1 MVTSENQ
8 TESSPEVLCEE
19 LKLDINPEFPQ
30 FTELS
35 NLVFEFRDLF
45 ESFDGI
51 GIKNVPDMQIVMKAG
66 GTFRRLPS
74 RYLSPLVL
82 SEVIEQLHR
91 LEELGIIQRTSSAE
105 GSSPLVVV
113 VKPDGSIRLAV
124 DYRELNSNI
133 KYTASQIPN
142 MKSKFPLLS
151 GQQYF
156 AKMDNLFGY
165 HQWRVSPDSKDL
177 TCIATPIGTFVYNFC
192 PFGISTAPGL
202 YQDLMENKILHGIAN
217 VTAVV
222 FIDDTVVFAKESEL
236 FLSNLRVMFERL
248 RYHNVKLKPSK
259 CHFGYS
265 SVEFVGHIF
274 DNNGYH
280 LSDQRKQGIL
290 DMNKPKTLKQL
301 RSFLGMVNFFRDFVS
316 HLSEALVPLTDL
328 TKGPRD
334 NKNRELIWNEAA
346 DAAFVEVKQLIS
358 DAGCLHVIAPQGELV
373 LFTDASEV
381 GSGWCLMQ
389 KQEGKWK
396 PICYGSHKWS
406 LAAQNWA
413 VIQKELYGIFV
424 GITDC
429 SSYLLGRPFTL
440 ATDHR
445 NLVYLKTSKI
455 PKLVRWYLALSEFQ
469 FNIVHIPG
477 EENVVADVLSRFFKV
492 AVVEEKEVE
501 VNQLLK
507 SLHNSNVGHLG
518 VSRLVKAL
526 KQSGIEWSGMQKD
539 VEEFVSQ
546 CPICQKLKLKKQP
559 VVLTEGYTLTSSGP
573 MDCISVD
580 SIGPLSED
588 DYGNKYILHF
598 MCAFSKFNMLI
609 PTKNVD
615 ALSYVHSLML
625 WIGLFGVPSRVR
637 TDGGTQFTANVCGE
651 LNTLL
656 GLDHFVIVP
665 YHP

>member
-177 TCIATPIGTFVYNFC
+177 TCIAIGTFVYNFC

-202 YQDLMENKILHGIAN
+202 YQDLMENKILHGIAS

-236 FLSNLRVMFERL
+236 F
-248 RYHNVKLKPSK
+248 YQ
-259 CHFGYS
+259 
-265 SVEFVGHIF
+265 I
-274 DNNGYH
+274 
-280 LSDQRKQGIL
+280 
-290 DMNKPKTLKQL
+290 
-301 RSFLGMVNFFRDFVS
+301 
-316 HLSEALVPLTDL
+316 
-328 TKGPRD
+328 
-334 NKNRELIWNEAA
+334 
-346 DAAFVEVKQLIS
+346 
-358 DAGCLHVIAPQGELV
+358 
-373 LFTDASEV
+373 
-381 GSGWCLMQ
+381 
-389 KQEGKWK
+389 
-396 PICYGSHKWS
+396 
-406 LAAQNWA
+406 
-413 VIQKELYGIFV
+413 
-424 GITDC
+424 
-429 SSYLLGRPFTL
+429 
-440 ATDHR
+440 
-445 NLVYLKTSKI
+445 
-455 PKLVRWYLALSEFQ
+455 
-469 FNIVHIPG
+469 
-477 EENVVADVLSRFFKV
+477 
-492 AVVEEKEVE
+492 
-501 VNQLLK
+501 
-507 SLHNSNVGHLG
+507 
-518 VSRLVKAL
+518 
-526 KQSGIEWSGMQKD
+526 
-539 VEEFVSQ
+539 
-546 CPICQKLKLKKQP
+546 
-559 VVLTEGYTLTSSGP
+559 
-573 MDCISVD
+573 
-580 SIGPLSED
+580 
-588 DYGNKYILHF
+588 
-598 MCAFSKFNMLI
+598 
-609 PTKNVD
+609 
-615 ALSYVHSLML
+615 
-625 WIGLFGVPSRVR
+625 
-637 TDGGTQFTANVCGE
+637 
-651 LNTLL
+651 
-656 GLDHFVIVP
+656 
-665 YHP
+665 